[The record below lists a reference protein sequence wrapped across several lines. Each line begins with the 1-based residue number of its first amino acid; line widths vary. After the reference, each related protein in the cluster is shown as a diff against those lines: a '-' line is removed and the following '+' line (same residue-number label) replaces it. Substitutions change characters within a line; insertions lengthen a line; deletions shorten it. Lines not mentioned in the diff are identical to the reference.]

1 MPFYFDIPIEE
12 LHQSVQNNPLE
23 IDLWL
28 ALIQRV
34 AKEDSAE
41 SALEEVFLAEDI
53 FHENVEIQAIKSLCL
68 MSLGE
73 IREGHELLQQ
83 SLRRSPGEEV
93 VDRLITD
100 FLPNFSGISQD
111 HLFNPYAIREQI
123 FDQPFEQA
131 FLARL
136 DSTIELIQTYNENEE
151 QPNNLI
157 EPLEQHIQNFPNDVN
172 AKLDLARLY
181 HNIADVEKARK
192 LYQLVIE
199 ADPYCASAY
208 FELATID
215 PDIEKAIDLSEK
227 GLDLS
232 PRFECGRYNYAT
244 LLLKSGM
251 LKEGRNEMLRLPAD
265 SSFYVSGLEAI
276 ANSYGEEGTF
286 WEAAKFQEKVVTL
299 SKNNAEAWN
308 CYGHF
313 FAQMGDYVTAL
324 QQFDKVIQLDSEHVD
339 ALHNRALMLGQ
350 LGRSEDAVHVLRYAL
365 TIAPDEESLWVNLGI
380 ELNHS
385 ARNDEAIQVMQDALL
400 QHPDNSS
407 MWLNLGSFHCQA
419 GEFDESIECSRKAV
433 AIDPDSALAWWNIAC
448 VEAILGKRED
458 CLSSLIESVARR
470 PDFAGLIAEEEAFE
484 PYLTDPDFAILMKQR
499 FST

>member
-1 MPFYFDIPIEE
+1 MSFYFDIPIEE
-12 LHQSVQNNPLE
+12 LHQTVQENPLE

-34 AKEDSAE
+34 AKEDSPE

-53 FHENVEIQAIKSLCL
+53 FHENVELQAIKSLCL

-73 IREGHELLQQ
+73 TREGHELLQQ
-83 SLRRSPGEEV
+83 SLRRSPGDEV
-93 VDRLITD
+93 VDRLVSE
-100 FLPNFSGISQD
+100 FLPNFSNVSQD
-111 HLFNPYAIREQI
+111 LLFNPYAIRERVV
-123 FDQPFEQA
+123 DQPFEQA

-136 DSTIELIQTYNENEE
+136 ESTIELIQAYNENENRPE
-151 QPNNLI
+151 NLVQ
-157 EPLEQHIQNFPNDVN
+157 PLEQHVQNFPNDIN
-172 AKLDLARLY
+172 AKLDLARLC
-181 HNIADVEKARK
+181 HNLADIEKARK
-192 LYQLVIE
+192 FYQLVIE
-199 ADPYCASAY
+199 ADPLCATAY

-215 PDIEKAIDLSEK
+215 PDIERAIELSEK

-232 PRFECGRYNYAT
+232 PRFECGRYNYAA

-251 LKEGRNEMLRLPAD
+251 LEEGRNEMLRLPAD

-276 ANSYGEEGTF
+276 ANSYGDEGTF
-286 WEAAKFQEKVVTL
+286 GEAAKFQGKVVAL

-324 QQFDKVIQLDSEHVD
+324 EQFDKVIQLDSEHID

-365 TIAPDEESLWVNLGI
+365 TISPNEESLWVNLGI

-385 ARNDEAIQVMQDALL
+385 DRNLEAIQVMKDALSR
-400 QHPDNSS
+400 HPEHAR
-407 MWLNLGSFHCQA
+407 MWLNLGSFHYQA
-419 GEFDESIECSRKAV
+419 GQFEESIECSRKAI
-433 AIDPDSALAWWNIAC
+433 AIDPDKALAWWNIAC
-448 VEAILGKRED
+448 VEARFGKRED
-458 CLSSLIESVARR
+458 CLSSLLESVTRR
-470 PDFAGLIAEEEAFE
+470 PDLAGMIAEEDAFQ
-484 PYLTDPDFAILMKQR
+484 PYLKDPDFAILMN
-499 FST
+499 